1 MNRKIFYLV
10 LGVLGFAL
18 PYSQFVPSV
27 IEHGLNMRLFVQQL
41 FANRIGGFFGLD
53 VLVSA
58 VTLIGFM
65 RSEGA
70 RLKMRALWLPI
81 VSVLL
86 VGVSLGLYF
95 SIFESAS
102 LRDRLRRRF
111 NNKKG
116 RHPTGSAPTDRILW
130 NTLYF
135 PFFGPLA
142 SSFFPFFFIAMLLS
156 STAPMRRSQSHSS
169 GHDGLC
175 PPCHLA
181 MYASAAR
188 GCQENSVLQPIISC
202 YCAIPPV

>member
-81 VSVLL
+81 VSVLF
-86 VGVSLGLYF
+86 VGVSLGLPLFLYLR
-95 SIFESAS
+95 ESE
-102 LRDRLRRRF
+102 LERR
-111 NNKKG
+111 
-116 RHPTGSAPTDRILW
+116 
-130 NTLYF
+130 
-135 PFFGPLA
+135 
-142 SSFFPFFFIAMLLS
+142 
-156 STAPMRRSQSHSS
+156 
-169 GHDGLC
+169 
-175 PPCHLA
+175 
-181 MYASAAR
+181 ASATF
-188 GCQENSVLQPIISC
+188 
-202 YCAIPPV
+202 